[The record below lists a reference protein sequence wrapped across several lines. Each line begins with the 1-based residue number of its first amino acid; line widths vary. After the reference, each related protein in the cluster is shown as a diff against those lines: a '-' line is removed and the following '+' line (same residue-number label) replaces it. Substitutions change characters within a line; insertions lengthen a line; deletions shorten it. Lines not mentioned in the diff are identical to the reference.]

1 MSEEQVGGDAADT
14 DTYALK
20 SAELPEIA
28 APNVPYRPPRPKSYR
43 PKIGMIGTGGI
54 SASHLDAYRTA
65 GCEVAALWNRTRS
78 KAEEK
83 AAEYCPNARVE
94 DDWQAI
100 LDNAEI
106 DVVDITLH
114 PEHRAPVIRAAL
126 EAGKHV
132 LSQKPFVTDL
142 GLGEDLV
149 KLAQDKSV
157 KLAVNQNGRWAP
169 HKAFMREAVRAGLIG
184 DVLSAHIA
192 IHWNHGWTAGT
203 PFDAIEDLVLYDFG
217 VHWFDFVASLVGA
230 RAQSVFATTSHA
242 RGQANKVPLM
252 AQALVRLDGG
262 QASLVFDG
270 GIPHGPRDTSYV
282 GGTLGS
288 LQSDGPDLG
297 QQTVTM
303 TTRDGIARPA
313 LEGQWFNDGFQGAM
327 GELLCAI
334 EDDREPSNGAAE
346 NLQSLAMA
354 FAAVESRVT
363 GKEVTIGSVRKLPS

>member
-1 MSEEQVGGDAADT
+1 MSEDHSNADAADT

-20 SAELPEIA
+20 TVALPEIK
-28 APNVPYRPPRPKSYR
+28 APDVPYKPPVPKIYR
-43 PKIGMIGTGGI
+43 PRIGMIGTGGI

-65 GCEVAALWNRTRS
+65 GWDVAALWNRTRS
-78 KAEEK
+78 KAEDK
-83 AAEYCPNARVE
+83 AAQYCSNARVE

-100 LDNAEI
+100 LANSDI

-114 PEHRAPVIRAAL
+114 PEHRAPIIRAAL

-142 GLGEDLV
+142 DLGEDLV
-149 KLAQDKSV
+149 KLAQDKGV

-169 HKAFMREAVRAGLIG
+169 HKAFMREVVRAGLIG
-184 DVLSAHIA
+184 DVLSAHIGL
-192 IHWNHGWTAGT
+192 HWNHGWTAGT
-203 PFDAIEDLVLYDFG
+203 PFDEIEDLVLYDFG
-217 VHWFDFVASLVGA
+217 VHWFDFIASLVGG
-230 RAQSVFATTSHA
+230 RAQSVFATAVHA
-242 RGQANKVPLM
+242 EGQANKVPLL
-252 AQALVRLDGG
+252 AQAMIRLEGG

-270 GIPHGPRDTSYV
+270 GIPHGPRDTSFI

-297 QQTVTM
+297 VQSVTM
-303 TTRDGIARPA
+303 TTPQGIAQPK
-313 LEGQWFNDGFQGAM
+313 LEGNWFNDGFQGTM

-334 EDDREPSNGAAE
+334 EEDREPSNGAAE

-354 FAAVESRVT
+354 FAAVESRMT
-363 GKEVTIGSVRKLPS
+363 GTEVTIGSVRKLPS

>member
-1 MSEEQVGGDAADT
+1 VSEDAGDT

-28 APNVPYRPPRPKSYR
+28 APEVSYRPPMPKSYR

-65 GCEVAALWNRTRS
+65 GWEVAALWNRTRS
-78 KAEEK
+78 KAGEK
-83 AAEYCPNARVE
+83 AAEYCPGARIE

-100 LDNAEI
+100 VSNSDI

-114 PEHRAPVIRAAL
+114 PEHRAPFMKAAI

-142 GLGEDLV
+142 DLGEGLV
-149 KLAQDKSV
+149 KLAQDKGV

-169 HKAFMREAVRAGLIG
+169 HKAFIREAVRAGLIG

-192 IHWNHGWTAGT
+192 IHWDHGWTAGT
-203 PFDAIEDLVLYDFG
+203 PFDEIDDLILYDFG
-217 VHWFDFVASLVGA
+217 VHWFDFIASMVGN
-230 RAQSVFATTSHA
+230 RAQSVFATASHA
-242 RGQANKVPLM
+242 KGQANKVPLL

-270 GIPHGPRDTSYV
+270 GVPHGPRDTSYV

-303 TTRDGIARPA
+303 TTPDGIARPK